1 MHKINAMCI
10 RNEGYVISL
19 IGFRNAV
26 QKSMVIFLVDILLD
40 PDFFKA
46 W

>member
-1 MHKINAMCI
+1 MHKINTMCI

-19 IGFRNAV
+19 IGLRNAV
-26 QKSMVIFLVDILLD
+26 QKSMVIFLADILLD